1 MGVYAPLPLCK
12 LIMPENPPSASGPWR
27 NNSLGRGLV
36 DDPLSLSY
44 EMRPRGEVPR
54 SAALSDKFCEAAVR
68 VADVCAKRA
77 SGVKEGASWTSVLL
91 PLLLLTRAP
100 RAERAAGE
108 ERRREGRAVSLSEL
122 VCSELE
128 GSEAVWG
135 QRHKAAREQGDI
147 GTNKTAFHQGFQLA
161 PTRRG
166 GWRRPRRRRCAPVL
180 QRAEREVEAG
190 IKAAMSL
197 LGECPSRPCR
207 FIGRL
212 GKEKVERKSHASAL
226 LLRETR
232 TGCHICAATAESLL
246 AATSTEV
253 CRAGVDTAKPAW
265 DGDEH
270 TQSSQPNH
278 QVTIFQSQDTF
289 HLVVRW

>member
-1 MGVYAPLPLCK
+1 
-12 LIMPENPPSASGPWR
+12 
-27 NNSLGRGLV
+27 
-36 DDPLSLSY
+36 
-44 EMRPRGEVPR
+44 MRPRGGVPR
-54 SAALSDKFCEAAVR
+54 SAALSDKFCEMGGAAVR
-68 VADVCAKRA
+68 AADVCAKRA

-122 VCSELE
+122 VISELE

-166 GWRRPRRRRCAPVL
+166 GWRRPTRRRRAPIL
-180 QRAEREVEAG
+180 QRAEREVEAA

-232 TGCHICAATAESLL
+232 TGCHICAATAESQYKSSLL

-270 TQSSQPNH
+270 TQSNQPNH
-278 QVTIFQSQDTF
+278 QVTIFQSQV
-289 HLVVRW
+289 HLVVLW